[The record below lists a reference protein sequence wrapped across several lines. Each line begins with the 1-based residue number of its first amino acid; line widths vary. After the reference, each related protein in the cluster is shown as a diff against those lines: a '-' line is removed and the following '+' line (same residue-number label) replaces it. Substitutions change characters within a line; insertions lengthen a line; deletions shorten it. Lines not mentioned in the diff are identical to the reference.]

1 MRDVLGSDQ
10 GESGFTCGSGRGTL
24 SGTSEHTTP
33 TPSIKRLERSSSDR
47 IVAGV
52 SAGLGQY
59 FDLNPA
65 FFRLGFVV
73 LTFLGGAGILIYLAA
88 VLVIPDEAKEQ
99 SIAAEAVAGRRERPW
114 PLVGLGLAGVALV
127 VLLSRVSVWPI
138 AGVGWVLVLLAGLA
152 ILGSY
157 HAGRGGQPLRLLWR
171 WLVGLTVVAIVVV
184 VAAVGVAVA
193 WFDVSLGDG
202 VGSKTV
208 APESVGALQP
218 SYDLGI
224 GNLRLDLSRV
234 GPIERETHVAAKV
247 GIGQLR
253 IIVPRAVSVEATAT
267 SKVGEVY
274 VLGRH
279 DDGRHATASAGTGGL
294 LVVDAKV
301 GAGRVDVVRA
311 QTG

>member
-1 MRDVLGSDQ
+1 M
-10 GESGFTCGSGRGTL
+10 
-24 SGTSEHTTP
+24 SEHTTH
-33 TPSIKRLERSSSDR
+33 TQSIKRLERSSDR
-47 IVAGV
+47 VLAGVAG
-52 SAGLGQY
+52 GLGRY
-59 FDLNPA
+59 FDLNPN

-73 LTFLGGAGILIYLAA
+73 LTLLGGAGVLAYLAA
-88 VLVIPDEAKEQ
+88 LLVIPDEGKEQ
-99 SIAAEAVAGRRERPW
+99 SIAASAIAERRERPW
-114 PLVGLGLAGVALV
+114 PLVGLGLAGVALA
-127 VLLSRVSVWPI
+127 VLLSRSTFWPS
-138 AGVGWVLVLLAGLA
+138 AGIGWVLVLLAGLA
-152 ILGSY
+152 ILWS
-157 HAGRGGQPLRLLWR
+157 HDAKRGHRRVRLLVV
-171 WLVGLTVVAIVVV
+171 WLVGLAVAALVV
-184 VAAVGVAVA
+184 VATATAVAFA

-224 GNLRLDLSRV
+224 GNLRLDLSRI

-253 IIVPRAVSVEATAT
+253 IIVPRSVSVEATAT

-311 QTG
+311 PTG